1 MNISDEEEQKTVVY
15 QENLKIDV
23 KNINKNIKTIWRPI
37 YDVIYVT
44 LFEEKNIFPQH
55 LLDLC
60 KNDKHQFL
68 SSNVKTVFKR
78 MAVEQCLYA
87 QVVLICWKDLDNNK
101 VKRNTNK

>member
-1 MNISDEEEQKTVVY
+1 MQVKLTKKMRTWKYQINNSIQLWYIKT
-15 QENLKIDV
+15 LKIDV

-68 SSNVKTVFKR
+68 PSNVKTVFKR

-87 QVVLICWKDLDNNK
+87 QVVLIC
-101 VKRNTNK
+101 